1 MSFKDILEKKLN
13 LSVRDVKEAVADL
26 DILALMNNMI
36 TNKLIKSGAGD
47 LTEKVSAQV
56 VTKKTNKVTTQ

>member
-1 MSFKDILEKKLN
+1 MSFKDILGKKLN

-26 DILALMNNMI
+26 DMLALMNNMI
-36 TNKLIKSGAGD
+36 RNKLIKSGAGD

-56 VTKKTNKVTTQ
+56 VTKKTNKVTT